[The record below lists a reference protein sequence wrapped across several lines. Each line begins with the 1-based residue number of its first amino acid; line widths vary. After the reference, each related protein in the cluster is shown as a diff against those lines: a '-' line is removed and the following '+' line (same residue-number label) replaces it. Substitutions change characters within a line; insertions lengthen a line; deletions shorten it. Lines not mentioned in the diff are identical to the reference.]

1 MRLSAKTRQDR
12 SKLRQALNK
21 ELEVWD
27 QRVKDMEI
35 AQILKAPGVAEKLLF
50 VKQEQAKLQR
60 KLKDLDRG
68 FGRQRAW
75 SQGKL
80 LY

>member
-1 MRLSAKTRQDR
+1 MRLSAKARQSR

>member
-1 MRLSAKTRQDR
+1 MRLSAKARQDR

-21 ELEVWD
+21 ELAVWD

-35 AQILKAPGVAEKLLF
+35 ALLLKAPGAAEKMLF
-50 VKQEQAKLQR
+50 VRQEKAKLQR